1 MGRRPGV
8 GDGPERRERRAPS
21 ICVVADPDTQSGK
34 AKEAREY
41 GTRIMAEAAFWKA
54 IGANV
59 E

>member
-1 MGRRPGV
+1 M
-8 GDGPERRERRAPS
+8 
-21 ICVVADPDTQSGK
+21 VADPDTQSGE
-34 AKEAREY
+34 AKKAREY